1 MKTLALAT
9 LAALA
14 LAASAPTS
22 ANAQRMS
29 NLTGERLMRLCTS
42 QNQTQVE
49 GCTAYIDGI
58 ADSVAFYQR
67 LRPADGSKGAALPA
81 YVCIPGPTTGVQL
94 RQSVITWYRSHQD
107 QANRQASGIVL
118 RALDETFI
126 CAGEN
131 HQLHPTE

>member
-1 MKTLALAT
+1 MKIPAFTVALAALAT
-9 LAALA
+9 LALGTTAQ
-14 LAASAPTS
+14 
-22 ANAQRMS
+22 AQRMS

-42 QNQTQVE
+42 QDRTQVE

-67 LRPADGSKGAALPA
+67 LRPADGSKGGNLPG
-81 YVCIPGPTTGVQL
+81 YVCVPGPTTGVQL

-118 RALDETFI
+118 RALDETFV
-126 CAGEN
+126 CPGEN
-131 HQLHPTE
+131 RQLRPNE